1 MKRYEEVA
9 QAMRDRIAHGVY
21 RVGDR
26 LPSIRELCREFGVS
40 VSTAQTAY
48 GRLEDEALI
57 EARPKSGY
65 YLLPR
70 NRPLQLPKVSLPEQ
84 QPLDVSQWDQVL
96 ALINK
101 PAMPGVVRLGRGT
114 PDLKAPSL
122 KPLTRLLGGSYR
134 HRSGPRVL
142 DYDALD
148 GNIELRRQVVQLV
161 ANSGCFLHPDEVL
174 ITAGCQE
181 ALSIAIRTLTDPGD
195 VVAVD
200 SPSFY
205 GTMQSLKARDL
216 KVLEIPTDP
225 QTGISLD
232 ALEMALEQWPVRAIQ
247 VTPTCNNPTGYVMS
261 NKRKRELLRLARR
274 FDVAIIE
281 DDTYGDLAFDMP
293 RPKTIKAFDDEG
305 RVLLC
310 SSVSKTLA
318 PALRVGWIAPGRYR
332 DRAMYMKYVSTAAS
346 ATLPQ
351 LAVADFIAKG
361 HYDPHLRTMVRQYR
375 NNRDAMLKWVRRYF
389 PEGTAVSPP
398 QGGFVLWVQLPARV
412 DCVRLNEQLKNVTI
426 APGSLFSASRKYRH
440 CMRLNFASQLTDKI
454 EAAVK
459 TVGET
464 ATMMVAKDQ
473 VEREAAR

>member
-1 MKRYEEVA
+1 
-9 QAMRDRIAHGVY
+9 
-21 RVGDR
+21 
-26 LPSIRELCREFGVS
+26 LPI
-40 VSTAQTAY
+40 
-48 GRLEDEALI
+48 
-57 EARPKSGY
+57 
-65 YLLPR
+65 
-70 NRPLQLPKVSLPEQ
+70 
-84 QPLDVSQWDQVL
+84 
-96 ALINK
+96 
-101 PAMPGVVRLGRGT
+101 
-114 PDLKAPSL
+114 
-122 KPLTRLLGGSYR
+122 
-134 HRSGPRVL
+134 
-142 DYDALD
+142 
-148 GNIELRRQVVQLV
+148 
-161 ANSGCFLHPDEVL
+161 
-174 ITAGCQE
+174 
-181 ALSIAIRTLTDPGD
+181 SIAIRTLTDPGD

-398 QGGFVLWVQLPARV
+398 QGG
-412 DCVRLNEQLKNVTI
+412 
-426 APGSLFSASRKYRH
+426 
-440 CMRLNFASQLTDKI
+440 
-454 EAAVK
+454 
-459 TVGET
+459 
-464 ATMMVAKDQ
+464 
-473 VEREAAR
+473 